1 MLKNIINKNL
11 SGRKVLLLFL
21 LTSLVFSFMLIITIP
36 KVMAFSG
43 GMKLLDMMPMGYDL
57 EYINT
62 LFEALGQ
69 NGRDT
74 YLYNQIPVDMIYP
87 FLFGMSYCLLI
98 GYFLKKLDKLNSV
111 LFYLCWLPIIAGI
124 ADYMENFGIISM
136 LINYPNLSSNTAILT
151 NVFTLV
157 KSFATTIYFITL
169 IIIMTAIG
177 IKWLKHRQLE
187 SINNNS
193 KKKH

>member
-1 MLKNIINKNL
+1 
-11 SGRKVLLLFL
+11 
-21 LTSLVFSFMLIITIP
+21 MLIITIP